1 MTLQSTQFAEFFA
14 AAHGMGE
21 PFAWQTDLLRRV
33 LDDGWPEVIDVPT
46 GLGKTAVVDV
56 AVFALALQA
65 DLPAGER
72 TAPTRTFVI
81 VDRRLI
87 VDQTHAHARR
97 LADALNRS
105 DDAVLGEV
113 ARRLRTLAVGTRAP
127 LPLAIVRMRGGMTW
141 DARWLDSPAQPA
153 IVTGTVDQLGSRLLF
168 RGYGVSE
175 HARPTDAALVGAD
188 RLIILDEAHLA
199 WPLVQTLHRVDRHEQ
214 AAEQAILPHRR
225 PAPVLLS
232 ATPPLGQD
240 APTSVY
246 RPDLTREAG
255 EEAQRRLAAVR
266 QVRLVDLA
274 TKAKD
279 DQEESLA
286 DALATLA
293 DAMRAEEALPSLA
306 VVVNTVSLARR
317 TFDRLRERWADD
329 DVDVAL
335 LIGRARQVDKDRV
348 VAQQLAR
355 LTATEEQ
362 TGDRPVVLV
371 ATQTVE
377 VGADI
382 DVAALITEAAP
393 LDALLQ
399 RLGRLDRRGRR
410 GTSTAVVVHS
420 AHRHTDQFLYGAAT
434 ARTWE
439 WLVEQADPLAPPVPS
454 KVRTVATALEPA
466 PRLDLGPVALAALLT
481 PGERASLAAEP
492 PPAPVLLGPVIDA
505 WAQTSPTPDPD
516 QNVDPFLHG
525 IQRTGSEVA
534 VCWRAGLGPPG
545 TPEGLE
551 EWRAEVHTAP
561 PLLHETVAIPVHEAR
576 RFLRGDAVPG
586 GADVE
591 GLGWDDDED
600 DWMRGE
606 QLVDALV
613 MGLDG
618 ELRRPDLQQLRRGG
632 GLRPGE
638 TVLLPSTAG
647 GYDGWGWTGVT
658 GTGAVVG
665 DVADLDIGR
674 RVRLR
679 LRDGIMASL
688 LPHAEDVPHLP
699 TEVEPSDVG
708 GVLDRLAGTLDRM
721 LSADPKGTQAH
732 TADRLRAVVT
742 ALASGRPRI
751 RPVLPMEEGRRRSAS
766 LTVRPAWTILE
777 RPRATGLGM
786 ADTGDGLEDD
796 LRAPLLSSGASG
808 PVDLDVHLRDVE
820 RRAGDVAASLGLDD
834 RLRATLALAGLA
846 HDLGKADGR
855 FQVML
860 YGGVSEVRE
869 ATGRVLAKSGMAR
882 DDRQAFRVAL
892 RRSGLPSG
900 FRHEALSAR
909 LLADLFERLPELGA
923 GMDRE
928 LLLHLVASHHGRG
941 RPLPA
946 AILDPSPHDTLLV
959 ALPGSDVVASADTD
973 GIGADWD
980 APARFRRLGRR
991 YGWWGLALLE
1001 TVLRLADIAVSREYE
1016 LAVDEDD
1023 DGEGS

>member
-1 MTLQSTQFAEFFA
+1 MTLQPTQFAEFFA

-21 PFAWQTDLLRRV
+21 PFAWQTDLLHRV

-87 VDQTHAHARR
+87 VDQTHAHARW
-97 LADALNRS
+97 LADALDRS
-105 DDAVLGEV
+105 DDAVLAEI
-113 ARRLRTLAVGTRAP
+113 ARRLRTLAVGTVDPR
-127 LPLAIVRMRGGMTW
+127 PLAVVRMRGGMTW

-175 HARPTDAALVGAD
+175 HARPIDAALVGAD

-214 AAEQAILPHRR
+214 AAEQAILPRRR

-286 DALATLA
+286 DALAALA
-293 DAMRAEEALPSLA
+293 DAMRAEQELPSLA

-355 LTATEEQ
+355 LTATGEQ

-410 GTSTAVVVHS
+410 GASTAVVVHS

-466 PRLDLGPVALAALLT
+466 PRLDLGPLALAALLT
-481 PGERASLAAEP
+481 PGEQASLAAEP

-505 WAQTSPTPDPD
+505 WARTSPTPDPD
-516 QNVDPFLHG
+516 QNVGPFLHG
-525 IQRTGSEVA
+525 IQRSRPEVA
-534 VCWRAGLGPPG
+534 VCWRAGLRPPS

-551 EWRAEVHTAP
+551 QWRAEVHTAP
-561 PLLHETVAIPVHEAR
+561 PLPHETVAIPVHEAR
-576 RFLRGDAVPG
+576 RFLRGHDMPG

-600 DWMRGE
+600 DWMREE
-606 QLVDALV
+606 QPVDALIV
-613 MGLDG
+613 GPDG

-679 LRDGIMASL
+679 LRDGIIASV
-688 LPHAEDVPHLP
+688 LPDAEDVPHLP

-708 GVLDRLAGTLDRM
+708 EVLNRLGDALDRLR
-721 LSADPKGTQAH
+721 SADADSTTQDH
-732 TADRLRAVVT
+732 TAGRLRAVVT

-751 RPVLPMEEGRRRSAS
+751 RPVPPVKEGRRRSAS

-777 RPRATGLGM
+777 RPRAASFGM

-820 RRAGDVAASLGLDD
+820 RRAGDVKASLGLDD

-846 HDLGKADGR
+846 HDLGKADDR

-860 YGGVSEVRE
+860 YGGVPEVRE

-909 LLADLFERLPELGA
+909 LLAYLFERLPELGE

-946 AILDPSPHDTLLV
+946 AILDPSPQGTLV

-973 GIGADWD
+973 GIGADWE

-1001 TVLRLADIAVSREYE
+1001 TVLRLADMAVSREYE
-1016 LAVDEDD
+1016 LAVDHDA
-1023 DGEGS
+1023 GEGS